1 MKKLFSSITKFPIIV
16 TNNAWNKM
24 EDILKIKKYKG
35 FIFSATSGGCNGFNY
50 NLKVLDINKDKY
62 NTYTTIKNNNVN
74 ILIEP
79 ISEIYLIGTT
89 IDYVSE
95 DFKNNIF
102 ENKFIFI
109 PNKNIATSCGCG
121 VSFNPKI

>member
-1 MKKLFSSITKFPIIV
+1 MNKLFSSITKFPIIV

-121 VSFNPKI
+121 VSFSPK

>member
-1 MKKLFSSITKFPIIV
+1 MNKLFSSITKFPIIV

-24 EDILKIKKYKG
+24 EDILKIKKYEG